1 MKENIF
7 VALLIVGLLVI
18 FSLISFFDQKR
29 RLRKMKRRML
39 YYYGRDR
46 EIEYSDEVLSV
57 IGAYTAAKDTM
68 VDDITWND
76 LDLDSVF
83 MKINHTWS
91 FAGEDYLYYLLHI
104 PAEGPVSCE
113 EQEEMISYYQTH
125 EKERL
130 EMQMEFAR
138 IGKNHNY
145 SAYAYIMESIHLSK
159 TVPGQHYVAMLLL
172 AAAVICII
180 AAPAA
185 GIGFLVLCMGINIA
199 LYMSQRKKLEASI
212 QALHLFLKLEKGAEN
227 IVKKKLVCSEAY
239 QKRLEQDYKKLKKQ
253 IGNMSLIKSSN
264 ADSQSLTEI
273 VLDYIRMIS
282 HIDCIQF
289 YKCMKRMEKSI
300 DVVEDL
306 ISTMG
311 FLESLISIGSLRESL
326 PYYCIPEFTDDPVLE
341 ILDAYHPELSEP
353 VPNSVKAER
362 GILLTGSNASG
373 KSTFLKTIAL
383 NVILGQSIHTCSARQ
398 YRGAWF
404 RVFSSMALRDNLYNG
419 ESYYIAEIR
428 ALKRIFDWDGEE
440 TVLCFVDEVLRGTN
454 TVERIAASA
463 QVLKKFSERG
473 ILCFA
478 ATHDIELTYLLENR
492 YENYH
497 FQEQVLEQE
506 VVFDYLLYEGRSN
519 SRNAIRLLE
528 ILGYDPDITA
538 GAEEMVEGFL
548 ETGKWVSTA
557 G

>member
-1 MKENIF
+1 MNENIF
-7 VALLIVGLLVI
+7 VALLIVGILVI
-18 FSLISFFDQKR
+18 FFLISFFDQKR

-39 YYYGRDR
+39 YYYRRDR
-46 EIEYSDEVLSV
+46 EIEYSDEILSV
-57 IGAYTAAKDTM
+57 IGAYTEAKDTM

-83 MKINHTWS
+83 MKMNHTWS
-91 FAGEDYLYYLLHI
+91 FAGEDYLYYLMHI
-104 PAEGPVSCE
+104 PAEGPVTCG

-130 EMQMEFAR
+130 QMQMEFAA
-138 IGKNHNY
+138 IGKNHSS
-145 SAYAYIMESIHLSK
+145 SAYHYIMNSIHLSK
-159 TVPGQHYVAMLLL
+159 NVPIQHYGALLL
-172 AAAVICII
+172 LIVSVICVI
-180 AAPAA
+180 AAPAT
-185 GIGFLVLCMGINIA
+185 GIGLLILCMGVNIA
-199 LYMSQRKKLEASI
+199 LYMTQRRKLEASI
-212 QALHLFLKLEKGAEN
+212 QALHLFLKLEGSAGRILKR
-227 IVKKKLVCSEAY
+227 KLVCSEEY
-239 QKRLEQDYKKLKKQ
+239 RKRLEQDYKKLKKQ
-253 IGNMSLIKSSN
+253 IGNVSFIKSGN

-282 HIDCIQF
+282 HVDCIQF
-289 YKCMKRMEKSI
+289 YKCMKRLEKSI
-300 DVVEDL
+300 DVVEDI

-326 PYYCIPEFTDDPVLE
+326 PYYCIPEFTEEPALE
-341 ILDAYHPELSEP
+341 IVDAYHPELSEP

-362 GILLTGSNASG
+362 GILITGSNASG

-383 NVILGQSIHTCSARQ
+383 NVILAQSIHTCSARQ
-398 YRGAWF
+398 YKGAWF

-428 ALKRIFDWDGEE
+428 ALKRIFDWEGNE

-454 TVERIAASA
+454 TVERIAAST

-478 ATHDIELTYLLENR
+478 ATHDIELTYLLEER
-492 YENYH
+492 YGNYH
-497 FQEQVLEQE
+497 FQEQVLEEE

-538 GAEEMVEGFL
+538 GAEKMVEGFL
-548 ETGKWVSTA
+548 ATGKWTPAA